1 MWIPFMSVTLG
12 DYFIDSCNHSQFLSF
27 IRMSEMS
34 KVPFESLPV
43 LWQDTSGLLRLLWKE
58 ETEKFFVDQERQ
70 SPMTKGGKLCDKG
83 GNLEQ

>member
-43 LWQDTSGLLRLLWKE
+43 LW
-58 ETEKFFVDQERQ
+58 
-70 SPMTKGGKLCDKG
+70 
-83 GNLEQ
+83 